1 MWEQLPAIAE
11 GAVKY
16 GTVIIYIIICISGK
30 TMDGDTT
37 GFLHNS
43 DTLLQISHAALT
55 ASGGGILVG
64 LITQSN
70 IAWFVGI
77 IAAFCSIY
85 ASLLSAK
92 EKRMSIEKMNR
103 DKHIK
108 RKP

>member
-16 GTVIIYIIICISGK
+16 GTVLIYIIFCISGK
-30 TMDGDTT
+30 AMEGDTT
-37 GFLHNS
+37 SIFHNS

-55 ASGGGILVG
+55 ASGGGIVVG
-64 LITQSN
+64 IITQSN
-70 IAWFVGI
+70 IAWLVGI
-77 IAAFCSIY
+77 IAACCSIY
-85 ASLLSAK
+85 ASMLSAK

-103 DKHIK
+103 EKHIK